1 MDTKFCIQCKH
12 YTLENTSAHVPHLGK
27 CLKSAEICLVTG
39 KQKAYSD
46 LGFCSTM
53 RIKKEC
59 GPSALLFEAK

>member
-1 MDTKFCIQCKH
+1 MDTKFCINCKH
-12 YTLENTSAHVPHLGK
+12 YTLEDASAAHLGR

-53 RIKKEC
+53 RIKPDC
-59 GPSALLFEAK
+59 GPDAKLFEAK